1 MEKYLRRCLDS
12 LIIDEEGM
20 KQLEVLV
27 INDGSKDSSSQI
39 AHEYQDKYPD
49 TYRVID
55 KENGNYGSCI
65 NRGLKEATG
74 KYVKVLD
81 ADDWFD
87 NDSFNHYVNDLKSED
102 VDLVFSDFNLI
113 TEDGIVVNESP
124 YSALFEHRFNNI
136 NISEFFRSYPNF
148 YGRMHGF
155 TYKLCVIKDMKYVQ
169 TEGISY
175 TDTEWVNIPITRAKT
190 CSFLPYV
197 LYQYLI
203 GREDQTM
210 AVIHSKAM
218 FQFME
223 VILNISKFIN
233 NGDFERNIYLN
244 YLLREMK
251 SKLEYVYMHGLY
263 YNDFDINMLKR
274 FDQSLKEFP
283 QIYKIG
289 EEIKIKPFQYVKIW
303 RNQKYSIPLYLFL
316 FVKLRKI
323 LKHE

>member
-20 KQLEVLV
+20 RQLEVLV

-65 NRGLKEATG
+65 NRGLKEAAG
-74 KYVKVLD
+74 KYIKVLD

-87 NDSFNHYVNDLKSED
+87 NSTFNKYVADLKSQD
-102 VDLVFSDFNLI
+102 ADLVLTDFNLI
-113 TEDGIVVNESP
+113 TEEGLIINESP
-124 YSALFEHRFNNI
+124 YSKLFKA
-136 NISEFFRSYPNF
+136 EFFNIDINKFFSNYPNF

-155 TYKLCVIKDMKYVQ
+155 TYKLCIIKEMGYVQ

-175 TDTEWVNIPITRAKT
+175 TDTEWVNLPITRVKT
-190 CSFLPYV
+190 CSFFPYV
-197 LYQYLI
+197 LYQYLV
-203 GREDQTM
+203 GREGQTM
-210 AVIHSKAM
+210 AIIQGKAM
-218 FQFME
+218 AQFME
-223 VILNISKFIN
+223 VILNISNYIN
-233 NGDFERNIYLN
+233 KKDFDKNIYLN

-251 SKLEYVYMHGLY
+251 SKLSYIYMRGIY
-263 YNDFDINMLKR
+263 YEDYDKNMLKD
-274 FDQSLKEFP
+274 FDKKLRRYEDV
-283 QIYKIG
+283 YKISNG
-289 EEIKIKPFQYVKIW
+289 LKIKPFQYVKIW
-303 RNQKYSIPLYLFL
+303 RHRGYSIPLYLEL
-316 FVKLRKI
+316 FMKLRKI